1 METGGRQVCLAHLQR
16 NLEYL
21 NQLDEGQ
28 TWSREFQNLLRDA

>member
-1 METGGRQVCLAHLQR
+1 METGGRQVCLAHLLR